1 MTGLLHV
8 CLAQKYIYTFHYKI
22 YIYIYIYTLLKL
34 VIDTFE
40 IGYRPLAN

>member
-8 CLAQKYIYTFHYKI
+8 CLAQKYIYTFHYN
-22 YIYIYIYTLLKL
+22 IYIYIYTLLKL

>member
-8 CLAQKYIYTFHYKI
+8 CLAQKYIYFSLQN
-22 YIYIYIYTLLKL
+22 IYIYIYTLLKL